1 MKLLYC
7 RKCGDMFN
15 LSLSRKSCSCGEVS
29 GKYTD
34 DVNAVYSGLNAIPFC
49 FGNYS
54 FANAA
59 KKQTIQDSAEPSEFY
74 GQRFEAWICPANS
87 TSFVKEDNL

>member
-7 RKCGDMFN
+7 RKCGDLFN

-34 DVNAVYSGLNAIPFC
+34 DVNAVYKGINAIPFC
-49 FGNYS
+49 FGNHS
-54 FANAA
+54 FAHAA
-59 KKQTIQDSAEPSEFY
+59 KKQVVQDKAEPNEFY
-74 GQRFEAWICPANS
+74 GQRFESWICPANS
-87 TSFVKEDNL
+87 TSFTKEE

>member
-34 DVNAVYSGLNAIPFC
+34 DVNAVYKGDAIPFC

-54 FANAA
+54 FAYACD
-59 KKQTIQDSAEPSEFY
+59 KQEEKDVVEPNEFY

-87 TSFVKEDNL
+87 KSFTKEE

>member
-1 MKLLYC
+1 MKLIYC

-34 DVNAVYSGLNAIPFC
+34 DVNAVYKGDAIPFC
-49 FGNYS
+49 HGNYS
-54 FANAA
+54 FAHAFN
-59 KKQTIQDSAEPSEFY
+59 KQKEKDIAEPNEFY
-74 GQRFEAWICPANS
+74 GERFEAWICPANS
-87 TSFVKEDNL
+87 TSFVKED